1 MSQEIASKT
10 ILILAN
16 SRKLSGRCIAGIE
29 IRRGRGG
36 DWIRPVS
43 AREHGEVSEYE
54 RQYKDG
60 SDPKVL
66 DVVRIPVLEHAP
78 NFHQIENWV
87 LDPNY
92 YWERVTTA
100 SLRELDGLTDH
111 SDLWICDAPDTR
123 YGLNDRV
130 GEDTAK
136 TLEDSLRLI
145 YVEDLQYRV
154 FAPGADFGNSTRRI
168 LGTFTHGHTEYRI
181 FVTDPVVERELLAR
195 NDEFYDVGSAYLTV
209 SLAEPHEGYCYKVIA
224 AVMPV

>member
-1 MSQEIASKT
+1 MNQEIASKE

-29 IRRGRGG
+29 IRRGRGA

-43 AREHGEVSEYE
+43 AREHGEVSEDE

-60 SDPKVL
+60 TDPKVL
-66 DVVRIPVLEHAP
+66 DVVRVPVLEHAP
-78 NFHQIENWV
+78 NFHQTENWV
-87 LDPNY
+87 LDHNY
-92 YWERVTTA
+92 YWEKVRTA
-100 SLRELDGLTDH
+100 SSAELETLTDH

-130 GEDTAK
+130 DEDTAR
-136 TLEDSLRLI
+136 TLDDSLRLI

-154 FAPGADFGNSTRRI
+154 FAPGADFGNSKRRV

-195 NDEFYDVGSAYLTV
+195 RDELYDVGAAYLTV
-209 SLAEPHEGYCYKVIA
+209 SLAEPHDGYCYKVVA
-224 AVMPV
+224 AVIPV